1 MRIRNLCII
10 LLSVIIALNQ
20 LTNNTIMK
28 STLTHLKIAVVTV
41 IITLLCQ
48 SQLKGQL
55 FKVGNK
61 DLNLM
66 IGMGTPWVL
75 INDYRTILP
84 PFTASLDYGFRDDI
98 GPGVLS
104 LGGMVALTTYR
115 DIRTAITWVDDYG
128 YKSTTGIVA
137 LRSTYHYELI
147 RKLDTYGGMH
157 LGMRAERWVEYGNFP
172 HGAELR
178 DGFDM
183 HPVVS
188 LFAGAKYYINDKFA
202 AMAEIGY
209 SIAFVNLGVC
219 IKL

>member
-1 MRIRNLCII
+1 MPISAQGAII
-10 LLSVIIALNQ
+10 Q
-20 LTNNTIMK
+20 
-28 STLTHLKIAVVTV
+28 
-41 IITLLCQ
+41 
-48 SQLKGQL
+48 
-55 FKVGNK
+55 VGNK

-84 PFTASLDYGFRDDI
+84 PFTASLDYGFRDDNRARGI
-98 GPGVLS
+98 KS
-104 LGGMVALTTYR
+104 WRHGGLTTYR

-219 IKL
+219 IKALEEHGNSLNFNFQCDHFDKKSR